1 MPYIGHNRFN
11 IMWHFWTTNDE
22 KFFEFELRESLLNG
36 TKLDLPDSQAM
47 EWAVKLIKEASQ
59 TVYGFEARH
68 QHITAK
74 VLSQKLRTAFM
85 SKGSYRE
92 QFD

>member
-1 MPYIGHNRFN
+1 
-11 IMWHFWTTNDE
+11 MWHFWTTNDE
-22 KFFEFELRESLLNG
+22 KYFEFELQESLLNG
-36 TKLDLPDSQAM
+36 TKLDLPDLPSHSQAID
-47 EWAVKLIKEASQ
+47 WAVKLIKEASQ

-92 QFD
+92 QFDSIY